1 METLLDRFRKYLLVE
16 RNCSKYTV
24 RNYLHDLTKFFS
36 FLLLKKVS
44 SLEEVDK
51 ALLRDYLQWLED
63 TGIVRASIVR
73 NLSALRSFFRY
84 LVQLGSLS
92 YNPLISF
99 SRPKLEKRLPSFM
112 NLGEMKKLLDAADS
126 SSPSGLRD
134 RAILELLYAAGI
146 RISELAGL
154 DLDHLNFECR
164 EIRVWGKGSKE
175 RIALLG
181 IPAMKSLEN
190 YIANG
195 RPSLLKGKTS
205 KALFL
210 NKSGGRLSMR
220 YIQELVKKQAIKAG
234 VSKRVHP
241 HLFRH
246 TFATHLLDG
255 GADLRAVQELLG
267 HASLSSTQIYT
278 HVSQSH
284 ARKVYLSAHPR
295 AVRENGEQTSRTNEK
310 GERA

>member
-1 METLLDRFRKYLLVE
+1 METLLDRFKKYLLVE
-16 RNCSKYTV
+16 RNLSQYTV
-24 RNYLHDLTKFFS
+24 RNYLQDLTKFFS
-36 FLLLKKVS
+36 FLLLRKVS

-51 ALLRDYLQWLED
+51 KLMRDYLQWLDD

-112 NLGEMKKLLDAADS
+112 NLGEMKKLLDVQDS
-126 SSPSGLRD
+126 STPAGMRD
-134 RAILELLYAAGI
+134 RAFVELLYAAGI
-146 RISELAGL
+146 RISELAKL
-154 DLDHLNFECR
+154 DLDHLNLEGR
-164 EIRVWGKGSKE
+164 EIRVWGKGSRE
-175 RIALLG
+175 RIALMG
-181 IPAMKSLEN
+181 IPAVKSLEN
-190 YIANG
+190 YISNG
-195 RPSLLKGKTS
+195 RPLLLKGKNS
-205 KALFL
+205 RALFL
-210 NKSGGRLSMR
+210 NKSGGRLSVR
-220 YIQELVKKQAIKAG
+220 YIQKLVKGQAAKAG
-234 VSKRVHP
+234 ITKRVHP

-278 HVSQSH
+278 HVSKSH
-284 ARKVYLSAHPR
+284 AKRVYLSAHPR
-295 AVRENGEQTSRTNEK
+295 AGREDGEQ
-310 GERA
+310 

>member
-1 METLLDRFRKYLLVE
+1 ME

-112 NLGEMKKLLDAADS
+112 NLGEMKKLLDAPDS
-126 SSPSGLRD
+126 STPSGLRD
-134 RAILELLYAAGI
+134 RAIIELLYAAGI

-181 IPAMKSLEN
+181 IPAVKSLEK
-190 YIANG
+190 YIASG

-210 NKSGGRLSMR
+210 NKSGSRLSMR

-284 ARKVYLSAHPR
+284 AKKVYLSAHPR
-295 AVRENGEQTSRTNEK
+295 AGRENGEQTSGTDEK
-310 GERA
+310 GERVV